1 MLGFI
6 FGTLCLIGLVVTLRR
21 GPRWHHAHGFGHG
34 RWGHHHGG
42 YHGGRRNWLRGLFLR
57 LDTTPGQE
65 KAIVAALEG
74 LRERGRGLRS
84 ELGSARKRV
93 AEALGGEVLDREAL
107 DAAFNERAGAIDTLR
122 EELTKA
128 LDAVHAALDPKQ
140 RTTLAELIADGSFG
154 PFGGRGGFGY
164 GHDHP
169 HHHYAHGC

>member
-6 FGTLCLIGLVVTLRR
+6 LGTLCLIALIVTLRR
-21 GPRWHHAHGFGHG
+21 GPRWHHGHGFGHG
-34 RWGHHHGG
+34 RWGHHYGG
-42 YHGGRRNWLRGLFLR
+42 YYGSRRNWLRGLFLR

-74 LRERGRGLRS
+74 VRERGRELRG

-93 AEALGGEVLDREAL
+93 AQALGGEVLDREAL
-107 DAAFNERAGAIDTLR
+107 AAAFSERTGAVDSLR
-122 EELTKA
+122 EELTRA

-154 PFGGRGGFGY
+154 PGWGFGH
-164 GHDHP
+164 G
-169 HHHYAHGC
+169 HHHHAHGC